1 MLPTPTGIIEALRLG
16 EVPDVGLDAIGTGI
30 DAHLAAFE
38 RELPRVERGDGR
50 VRFLRGDGRVR
61 FLRGDFGTG
70 KTFFLK
76 AFGARARANGFAT
89 AYVRVSYP
97 ELPLGKPLALY
108 AAAVRDL
115 QTQRH
120 AKGAFRDTIDGWLYR
135 AMERV
140 GDARYGTPVAESD
153 AGFDAAVAAQLRTM
167 LGSLFDE
174 AALYAQIVAAYS
186 RALGEERTDVA
197 RGLLQW
203 LGGEEHVDA
212 TVKRYAH
219 VRGALAQLDALPL
232 FAGLTTMLTQS
243 GPKGLVLL
251 VDEVERVLRV
261 RQDQRLD
268 AYRSLQNLIGAV
280 TTNLKHV
287 LLVVAGTT
295 SFFEDRKGI
304 RELEPLRQR
313 IETTFDDAYPDLDA
327 VQVKLPPFDR
337 SRLIDVGGRIVRIF
351 VDHAEDPTISA
362 RIDDAAVRALADDV
376 IGAFGGDIAI
386 APRQF
391 FRRLITMLS
400 KAKAYADY
408 DPQAD
413 HIDRRALVQEAQL
426 ADAERAAL
434 TETRVEMPLDL

>member
-1 MLPTPTGIIEALRLG
+1 MNARLGDADADRIIEALRLG

-50 VRFLRGDGRVR
+50 VRFLRGD
-61 FLRGDFGTG
+61 FGTG

-76 AFGARARANGFAT
+76 AFGARARRAGFAT

-115 QTQRH
+115 QTQRRL
-120 AKGAFRDTIDGWLYR
+120 KGAFRDTIDGWLYR

-140 GDARYGTPVAESD
+140 GDAKYGTPVAESD
-153 AGFDAAVAAQLRTM
+153 PGYDDAVAAQLRTM

-186 RALGEERTDVA
+186 RALGEDRTDIA

-212 TVKRYAH
+212 GVKRYAH

-232 FAGLTTMLTQS
+232 LSGLTTMLTQS
-243 GPKGLVLL
+243 GTKGLVLL

-268 AYRSLQNLIGAV
+268 AYRSLQNLIGAL

-287 LLVVAGTT
+287 LLIVAGTT
-295 SFFEDRKGI
+295 SFFDDRKGV

-313 IETTFDDAYPDLDA
+313 IETSFDDTFPDLDA

-337 SRLIDVGGRIVRIF
+337 SRLVEVGGRIVQIF
-351 VDHAEDPTISA
+351 VEHAGDATIAA
-362 RIDDAAVRALADDV
+362 RIDDSAVRALADDV

-400 KAKAYADY
+400 KAKAYAEY
-408 DPQAD
+408 DPRTD
-413 HIDRRALVQEAQL
+413 RIDRSVLLREAQL

-434 TETRVEMPLDL
+434 GETRIEMPLDL